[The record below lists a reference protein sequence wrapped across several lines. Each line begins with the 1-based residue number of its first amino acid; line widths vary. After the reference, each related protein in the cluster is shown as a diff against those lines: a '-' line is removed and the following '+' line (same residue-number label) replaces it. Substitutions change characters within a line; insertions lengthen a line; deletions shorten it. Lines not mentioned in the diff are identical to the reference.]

1 MWDRHTIRLRFFL
14 VMSINLVT
22 LNHWVWPHLN
32 ADMAGTC
39 LNSRF
44 FFFLLPPSFQIPPIY
59 FSSRLFAAFFPPTST
74 FRAGCTPAR
83 RLGPASPIYMGRRN
97 KRCSLVAPGVDS
109 KSRIA
114 EALIP

>member
-1 MWDRHTIRLRFFL
+1 MWDKHTIWLRLFL

-44 FFFLLPPSFQIPPIY
+44 FFFFFLLPFKFHQSIFPPDSLPPSFPP
-59 FSSRLFAAFFPPTST
+59 REH
-74 FRAGCTPAR
+74 
-83 RLGPASPIYMGRRN
+83 LGQ
-97 KRCSLVAPGVDS
+97 VAPQPAGWDLPLPFTWVGGT
-109 KSRIA
+109 KGA
-114 EALIP
+114 P